1 MISAS
6 HNQFYDNGIKII
18 NSRGEKISDDFINK
32 IEDYIDNAQTLPYAA
47 GEDVGRIID
56 YSEGRNRYIG
66 YLISLSKF
74 SFKGYRVGLDCANG
88 SAWMIAKSVFEA
100 LGAKVYAIGVS
111 PNGTNINRD
120 VGSTNIHVL
129 AKYVLEN
136 KLDIGFAFDGDAD
149 RCIAVD
155 ENGDVISGDH
165 ILYLLSKQMRE
176 SGELAHNTV
185 VTTVMSNLGLY
196 KALESLGIKYETTS
210 VGDRYVYER
219 MHEGGYSLGGEQSGH
234 IIIAK
239 YATTG
244 DGIVTAIKVMETIIS
259 SKTALSN
266 LAKEIKMFPQLTVN
280 VRVNDKNTI
289 DNNEELR
296 KLIKKIQAELSDN
309 GRILVRPSGTEPVI
323 RIMVEASDYLLCQKY
338 SKTVENKILSLEV

>member
-1 MISAS
+1 
-6 HNQFYDNGIKII
+6 
-18 NSRGEKISDDFINK
+18 
-32 IEDYIDNAQTLPYAA
+32 
-47 GEDVGRIID
+47 
-56 YSEGRNRYIG
+56 
-66 YLISLSKF
+66 
-74 SFKGYRVGLDCANG
+74 
-88 SAWMIAKSVFEA
+88 MIAKSVFEA

-111 PNGTNINRD
+111 PNGTNINRG

-323 RIMVEASDYLLCQKY
+323 RVMVEASDYLLCQKY